1 MKQKE
6 LIYFLVPSFILT
18 VLWVIFSIYH
28 NHVTS
33 TVEDPLTYQIEPIE
47 GRFDTNTID
56 AIKNRQKVNPLYEV
70 SSNVTPIPEE
80 IIVEEEVADITP
92 EPTPEPT
99 IEPEETSTASADE
112 ELSP

>member
-6 LIYFLVPSFILT
+6 FIYFLVPSFILT
-18 VLWVIFSIYH
+18 ILWVIFSIYH

-56 AIKNRQKVNPLYEV
+56 AIKNRQKVNPLYEI
-70 SSNVTPIPEE
+70 SASATPIPEE
-80 IIVEEEVADITP
+80 IVVEEEIIEPTP

-99 IEPEETSTASADE
+99 TETETSTTSADE
-112 ELSP
+112 EFTP